1 MIERTN
7 GDAADSSARRGVR
20 QRIFA
25 WAQARTHDVPS
36 DYDTVVNQ
44 HKRRLFADLSG
55 TVLEFGAGTGENFP
69 FYPPG
74 IRWLGVEPNLYMQ
87 NRLLETA
94 KRYSISG
101 ELHTGIAEQLPV
113 EDASV
118 DTVVA
123 TLVLC
128 SVSDQVQAL
137 SEILRVLRPGG
148 RYIFIEH
155 VAAAQDSGLYTAQR
169 LIQPAWT
176 FLGDGCHPNRDTAAA
191 ITRAG
196 FSQVEIT
203 PFRAPV
209 PLVSPHIAGHAIK

>member
-1 MIERTN
+1 MIERAN
-7 GDAADSSARRGVR
+7 GDSAASAARRGIR

-25 WAQARTHDVPS
+25 WAQARTHDVGS
-36 DYDTVVNQ
+36 DYDAQVDP
-44 HKRRLFADLSG
+44 HKRLLFVDLSG
-55 TVLEFGAGTGENFP
+55 TVLEIGAGTGENFP

-74 IRWLGVEPNLYMQ
+74 IRWIGVEPNLYMQ

-94 KRYSISG
+94 QHYAISG
-101 ELHTGIAEQLPV
+101 ELRTGVAEQLPV

-118 DTVVA
+118 DTVVG
-123 TLVLC
+123 TLVMC
-128 SVSDQVQAL
+128 SVSDQAQAL
-137 SEILRVLRPGG
+137 REILRVLRPGG

-155 VAAAQDSGLYTAQR
+155 VAADLDSGLYRTQS
-169 LIQPAWT
+169 LVQPVWT

-191 ITRAG
+191 IEQAG

-209 PLVSPHIAGHAIK
+209 PFVSPHIAGYATK

>member
-1 MIERTN
+1 MIERAN
-7 GDAADSSARRGVR
+7 GDSADSGARSGLR

-74 IRWLGVEPNLYMQ
+74 IHWIGVEPNLYMQ
-87 NRLLETA
+87 NRLLEAA
-94 KRYSISG
+94 KGYPLDG
-101 ELHTGIAEQLPV
+101 ELRTGVAERLPV
-113 EDASV
+113 DDASV
-118 DTVVA
+118 DAVVG
-123 TLVLC
+123 TLVMC
-128 SVSDQVQAL
+128 SVSDQAQAL
-137 SEILRVLRPGG
+137 SEIMRVLRPGG
-148 RYIFIEH
+148 RYVFVEH
-155 VAAAQDSGLYTAQR
+155 VAADQASGLYKMQGV
-169 LIQPAWT
+169 IQPVWT

-191 ITRAG
+191 IERAG
-196 FSQVEIT
+196 FAQVEIT

-209 PLVSPHIAGHAIK
+209 PFVGPHIAGYAIK